1 MLDMKA
7 LLSEF
12 TVHVASMTDD
22 DVRASIQ
29 NAERLTAGCS
39 SEVGDISEYDLTSS
53 NETESKSISISHVS
67 RKTYSFISMYSAD
80 SCNSVA
86 TWVWGEDDVA

>member
-12 TVHVASMTDD
+12 TTHVTSMTDD

-39 SEVGDISEYDLTSS
+39 SEVGDISEYDLASS
-53 NETESKSISISHVS
+53 NETESKSISIDYTSP
-67 RKTYSFISMYSAD
+67 KTYSFISMYSAD
-80 SCNSVA
+80 SRNSVA
-86 TWVWGEDDVA
+86 TWVWGEADAA